1 MILAVLDRHLCCH
14 LAILISLSPSPTP
27 TPTPTRIPQPTPTRV
42 RFRFCS
48 TARRKGRWV
57 LSRVL
62 LAIPMHPWT
71 IPMMIFMLVL
81 VLLASS
87 SLGTCAFRPRPSPRS
102 APHTGCSHGFL
113 RFSSC
118 FFCDFRRV
126 LGDNTGPFLAKP
138 PVGRGEY
145 RSRQTPA
152 VTKPPVGKGEPPTTK
167 ETAVLTLK
175 KAILRILVKMARFA
189 VPSPVRVT
197 S

>member
-1 MILAVLDRHLCCH
+1 
-14 LAILISLSPSPTP
+14 
-27 TPTPTRIPQPTPTRV
+27 
-42 RFRFCS
+42 
-48 TARRKGRWV
+48 
-57 LSRVL
+57 
-62 LAIPMHPWT
+62 
-71 IPMMIFMLVL
+71 MLGGWL
-81 VLLASS
+81 
-87 SLGTCAFRPRPSPRS
+87 
-102 APHTGCSHGFL
+102 
-113 RFSSC
+113 
-118 FFCDFRRV
+118 FCDFRRV

-175 KAILRILVKMARFA
+175 KAILRILVEMARFA

>member
-113 RFSSC
+113 PVSC
-118 FFCDFRRV
+118 LFFCFSGLFVSLIAMSFLHFFVCD
-126 LGDNTGPFLAKP
+126 LGRCTKAGA
-138 PVGRGEY
+138 RAS
-145 RSRQTPA
+145 RSLLFFARKRPA
-152 VTKPPVGKGEPPTTK
+152 
-167 ETAVLTLK
+167 
-175 KAILRILVKMARFA
+175 
-189 VPSPVRVT
+189 PS
-197 S
+197 